1 MSKAQ
6 KYSVWYILPALT
18 VFTVL
23 FIVPMI
29 ISVFFSM
36 TVWSFADFRFV
47 GLQNYKMF
55 FEDSQLLQGLGNTL
69 IYAFSTSMSKV
80 VLALLISIF
89 LTSNI
94 RLRGAL
100 RSVVFFP
107 HLVSNVA
114 IGITFCALMHPTKG
128 VFNAVLTSFG
138 LKTSKFVYSPNT
150 SLISV
155 IVTDVW
161 KGLSVS
167 TVIYI
172 AGLQAIDRTYYEA
185 AEIDG
190 ASRLQT
196 FWNITLPLVRPAMN
210 SVIILSLIGGLKS
223 FDLIKTMTDGGPGNS
238 STVLALTVYR
248 QFANGYYGMSTTGN
262 IIMLVMISL
271 ISYPLQKFLLSREVS
286 QL

>member
-23 FIVPMI
+23 FIIPMI

-138 LKTSKFVYSPNT
+138 LKASKFVYSPNT

-210 SVIILSLIGGLKS
+210 TVIILSLIGGLKS

>member
-138 LKTSKFVYSPNT
+138 LKASKFVYSPNT
-150 SLISV
+150 SLVSV
-155 IVTDVW
+155 IATDVW

-210 SVIILSLIGGLKS
+210 TVIILSLIGGLKS

-271 ISYPLQKFLLSREVS
+271 ISYPLQKVLLSREVS

>member
-128 VFNAVLTSFG
+128 AFNAVLTSFG
-138 LKTSKFVYSPNT
+138 LKASKFVYSPNT
-150 SLISV
+150 SLVSV

-210 SVIILSLIGGLKS
+210 TVIILSLIGGLKS